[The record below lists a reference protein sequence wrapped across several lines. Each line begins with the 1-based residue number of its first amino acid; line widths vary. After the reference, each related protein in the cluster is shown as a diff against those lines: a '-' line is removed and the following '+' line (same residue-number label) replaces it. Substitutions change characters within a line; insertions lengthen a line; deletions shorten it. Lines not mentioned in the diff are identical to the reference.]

1 MSSYVQRLNQQKQ
14 KLQEKINREERIIK
28 QQAYLQRS
36 KERKTRTRRLIQ
48 KGALLEKY
56 FEIDNLSVAETEDF
70 LKRFSGYVK
79 AHKLKKYQK
88 KEESH

>member
-1 MSSYVQRLNQQKQ
+1 MSNYVQRLNQQKQ
-14 KLQEKINREERIIK
+14 KLQEKINHEERIIK

-36 KERKTRTRRLIQ
+36 KERKARTRRLIQ

-70 LKRFSGYVK
+70 LKQFSGYVK
-79 AHKLKKYQK
+79 AHKLEKYQK
-88 KEESH
+88 KEKMN

>member
-14 KLQEKINREERIIK
+14 KLQEKINHEDRIIN
-28 QQAYLQRS
+28 QQTYLQRS
-36 KERKTRTRRLIQ
+36 KERKARTRRLIQ

-56 FEIDNLSVAETEDF
+56 FEIDNLSGAETEDF
-70 LKRFSGYVK
+70 LKQFSGYVK
-79 AHKLKKYQK
+79 AHKLEKYRK

>member
-14 KLQEKINREERIIK
+14 KLQEKINHEERIIK

-36 KERKTRTRRLIQ
+36 KERKARTRRLIQ

-56 FEIDNLSVAETEDF
+56 FEIDNLSVEETEEF
-70 LKRFSGYVK
+70 LKQFSSYVK
-79 AHKLKKYQK
+79 THKLEKYKKNVR
-88 KEESH
+88 